1 VAHGTGAVVVSV
13 SAEVWV
19 SRGLI
24 VGAALAA
31 AVACSVG
38 ETGSE
43 DSVGEIPPDSLG
55 GCAQLGSNAKLNE

>member
-1 VAHGTGAVVVSV
+1 V
-13 SAEVWV
+13 EVWV

-24 VGAALAA
+24 VGGALAA

-55 GCAQLGSNAKLNE
+55 GCASSGQMPS